1 MIPPIVGC
9 LLRTV
14 FGVTFLPLAARA
26 YRAMTTA
33 RVHRAMTTA
42 RAYRAMTTARAYRA
56 LTAARAYR
64 ALTTARVHR
73 ALTAARVH
81 RAMTTARAYRVLT
94 ATRAYRVLT
103 TARAHRV
110 LTATRAYR
118 ALTAARAYRVLTA
131 TRSRVSL
138 PMSFGWF
145 GADQREAR
153 RARKLALWF
162 SFGERFWF
170 WAYPLDLATRQI
182 TDQREAPTPADHA
195 MRPWIP
201 GRSLRLA
208 RCIASAASVSL

>member
-81 RAMTTARAYRVLT
+81 RAMTTARAY
-94 ATRAYRVLT
+94 
-103 TARAHRV
+103 RV

-208 RCIASAASVSL
+208 RCIASAASVSV